1 MSRTKSL
8 PPLEQML
15 YPSPCG
21 SLVLIACGHHLCCC
35 DWIDGLSHVRLLK
48 RLGQPCR
55 QVSKSANSPF
65 LSEVATQ
72 LDEYFSG
79 ARHLFSLPLM
89 AVGTDFQKDVWYA
102 LATIPYGTTCSYT
115 SVTYAVGRPSAVRAV
130 ARAIGANPL
139 QIIVPCH
146 RVVGSDGRLTG
157 YAGGLER
164 KKYLLDLEARH
175 RLVHGD
181 LAQLE

>member
-1 MSRTKSL
+1 M
-8 PPLEQML
+8 
-15 YPSPCG
+15 
-21 SLVLIACGHHLCCC
+21 
-35 DWIDGLSHVRLLK
+35 SHVRLLK

-102 LATIPYGTTCSYT
+102 LATIPYGDCC
-115 SVTYAVGRPSAVRAV
+115 TYYLSDLLY
-130 ARAIGANPL
+130 ISL
-139 QIIVPCH
+139 IISIFVSC
-146 RVVGSDGRLTG
+146 LK
-157 YAGGLER
+157 AF
-164 KKYLLDLEARH
+164 
-175 RLVHGD
+175 
-181 LAQLE
+181 

>member
-1 MSRTKSL
+1 MSCTKSL
-8 PPLEQML
+8 SPLEQML

-115 SVTYAVGRPSAVRAV
+115 SVAYAVGRPPAVRAV

-157 YAGGLER
+157 DCCTYNRA
-164 KKYLLDLEARH
+164 KLLH
-175 RLVHGD
+175 I
-181 LAQLE
+181 